1 MPFLCD
7 KLFQD
12 LHSFLSHCCVCVLL
26 FRVHNMQYI
35 PMQYYNLH
43 VISLDTHIILC
54 TAAVINI
61 LKIEFYFRLQESIQ
75 LLLILFI
82 YVCIFAFRLLNEH
95 DCNIFAN
102 MQKTDFREF
111 RNLIIEMVLHTD
123 MSQHFSQLKA
133 IKTMVQ
139 QNSNESR

>member
-12 LHSFLSHCCVCVLL
+12 LHNFLSHCCVCVLL

-35 PMQYYNLH
+35 PMYYNLH

-54 TAAVINI
+54 TYCGSY
-61 LKIEFYFRLQESIQ
+61 KYFKNR
-75 LLLILFI
+75 ILFQVISIVSNFFNFI
-82 YVCIFAFRLLNEH
+82 YLCIFAFRLLNEH

>member
-1 MPFLCD
+1 MIYMDAPLQC
-7 KLFQD
+7 
-12 LHSFLSHCCVCVLL
+12 
-26 FRVHNMQYI
+26 YI
-35 PMQYYNLH
+35 PRYPY
-43 VISLDTHIILC
+43 

-61 LKIEFYFRLQESIQ
+61 LKIEFYFGLYVVSNFFSFY
-75 LLLILFI
+75 LF
-82 YVCIFAFRLLNEH
+82 IFAFRLLNEH

-133 IKTMVQ
+133 IKSMIQ
-139 QNSNESR
+139 QNSTESR